1 MENGDEEDIF
11 SINYTIDNKDQN
23 NNNQNEDYGGI

>member
-11 SINYTIDNKDQN
+11 SIKYTIDKKDNN